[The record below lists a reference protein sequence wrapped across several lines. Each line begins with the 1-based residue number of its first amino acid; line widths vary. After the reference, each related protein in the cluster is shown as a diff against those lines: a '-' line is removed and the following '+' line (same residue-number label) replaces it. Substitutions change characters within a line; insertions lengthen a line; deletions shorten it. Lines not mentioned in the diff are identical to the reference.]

1 MTEREKCE
9 SCIHA
14 KPFGGANDNRCGA
27 WSCEFIDRHE
37 AIEAYELVKAMRET
51 KGIITTGTIGDGRN
65 IPTSWTTSASTK
77 GE

>member
-1 MTEREKCE
+1 MKRDCE
-9 SCIHA
+9 TCVYA
-14 KPFGGANDNRCGA
+14 RPYGGENDNRCSA
-27 WSCEFIDRHE
+27 WSCEFIDRNE
-37 AIEAYELVKAMRET
+37 AIEAWETLKAMRET